1 MADAAELAT
10 EMGRGTAI
18 GARALSVAGATWS
31 DPMKIRP
38 KRPDERSRCG
48 HGIVTDLR
56 GQDQAAD
63 RSRAQQVSTA
73 NESVE
78 PRRQRNLEFSTPPS
92 RDKDRHRGVATKH
105 GPKAHGA

>member
-1 MADAAELAT
+1 
-10 EMGRGTAI
+10 
-18 GARALSVAGATWS
+18 
-31 DPMKIRP
+31 MKIRP
-38 KRPDERSRCG
+38 KGLEERSRCG

-78 PRRQRNLEFSTPPS
+78 PRAAPASQAEAEHVEPRRPSEQR
-92 RDKDRHRGVATKH
+92 
-105 GPKAHGA
+105 GPNRR

>member
-1 MADAAELAT
+1 ME
-10 EMGRGTAI
+10 RGTAI
-18 GARALSVAGATWS
+18 DARALSGAGAPWS

-38 KRPDERSRCG
+38 KRPDERSRSG

-73 NESVE
+73 NEPLE
-78 PRRQRNLEFSTPPS
+78 PRRQRNAEFSTPPS
-92 RDKDRHRGVATKH
+92 RGKHPHRGDAATKH
-105 GPKAHGA
+105 GPKA

>member
-1 MADAAELAT
+1 
-10 EMGRGTAI
+10 
-18 GARALSVAGATWS
+18 
-31 DPMKIRP
+31 MKIRP

-73 NESVE
+73 NEPVE
-78 PRRQRNLEFSTPPS
+78 PRRQGNLEFSTPPS
-92 RDKDRHRGVATKH
+92 HGKHRHRGDVATKH
-105 GPKAHGA
+105 GPKAQRASCNT

>member
-1 MADAAELAT
+1 MRRAADLLHAA
-10 EMGRGTAI
+10 GRWRANGTRNRDDT
-18 GARALSVAGATWS
+18 RALPHPGVYWS

-63 RSRAQQVSTA
+63 RSRAQQLSTA
-73 NESVE
+73 NEPVE
-78 PRRQRNLEFSTPPS
+78 PRR
-92 RDKDRHRGVATKH
+92 HVG
-105 GPKAHGA
+105 